1 MHTQGWCA
9 GRSGSPEEKWSGEQV
24 KAVLE
29 PAAELAVDG
38 ADAAVL
44 GASVSERLAKCKLS
58 ASCDV
63 IEQLPHE
70 AHGKLKMQ
78 SLRDPYWLDASA

>member
-29 PAAELAVDG
+29 PAAELAFDG

-44 GASVSERLAKCKLS
+44 GASVSERLAK
-58 ASCDV
+58 
-63 IEQLPHE
+63 
-70 AHGKLKMQ
+70 
-78 SLRDPYWLDASA
+78 